1 MSREEEKEVSMERNI
16 TLSPEALPYWN
27 MIKDASPKVID
38 ELGYYINTIHL
49 YRKIKN
55 RPKRDFD
62 EFCGIWA
69 SDSEVSADELTKEVR
84 DSGKGKTTE
93 ELLKIWER

>member
-1 MSREEEKEVSMERNI
+1 MEKNI

-55 RPKRDFD
+55 SPKGDFD
-62 EFCGIWA
+62 DFCGIWA
-69 SDSEVSADELTKEVR
+69 SDSEPSAEELLKEVG
-84 DSGKGKTTE
+84 DSGKGKPTE
-93 ELLKIWER
+93 ELLKMWEG

>member
-1 MSREEEKEVSMERNI
+1 MERNI

-69 SDSEVSADELTKEVR
+69 SDSEVSADELTKEGLNLAFMHMKEVNEGKRLTR
-84 DSGKGKTTE
+84 DIN
-93 ELLKIWER
+93 ELLNEL